1 MKIVSTNWRSVIV
14 VATLLAACALVW
26 LQFICNNGGGGQ
38 DSSTSPSLRARDSWQ
53 ERFVR
58 RGIAQLRAGKTGE
71 LAPLTASHGTAEAMP
86 EVMRRRIG
94 QNLNGVGSLH
104 LRFDQAQYEPTPV
117 GVGVWIVEGR
127 GVACIFTD
135 GMPASSCRT
144 SVDARREG
152 IWLGTYR
159 TSKVHPGRPTSFLTL
174 GAVPDNVR
182 AVSLIVGS
190 DPPTTIRVLNHVWAV
205 RTRASVEIQRLIR

>member
-1 MKIVSTNWRSVIV
+1 VSTKWRSLIV

-26 LQFICNNGGGGQ
+26 LQFIRDNRGGRE
-38 DSSTSPSLRARDSWQ
+38 SSTPASHRARDSWQ

-58 RGIAQLRAGKTGE
+58 RGIAQLRAGEARE
-71 LAPLTASHGTAEAMP
+71 LPPLTGSHGTAEAMP

-94 QNLNGVGSLH
+94 QNLQGVGPLH

-144 SVDARREG
+144 SVDARRGG

-174 GAVPDNVR
+174 GAVPNNVR
-182 AVSLIVGS
+182 AVSLIIGS
-190 DPPTTIRVLNHVWAV
+190 GSPTTIRVLNHVWAV
-205 RTRASVEIQRLIR
+205 RTRASVEIQRLVR